1 MIRGMSAPAAPPAAR
16 VRGFLLR
23 HAPLGLAWLVVLLAF
38 LKAFDVVILS
48 DPSNYI
54 VEARQLLEHGPS
66 RLLSGESRTAPG
78 FPLILAGSIAV
89 GGLFAPYFVNLFF
102 CLALI
107 TAAWIWFRRLFAP
120 MPAAGS
126 LAVLCWILFAS
137 TPVVPT
143 YMIHPFREPSTLAC
157 CFAALA
163 LITRRSDGPV
173 APWREPVAAMLLL
186 AGAGIRE
193 TVLLLL
199 PGITAWILFNP
210 VGERISRIRR
220 LGWFLLPW
228 CLAIVAVGSVL
239 FTRGAW
245 SNQTGQVLHNLGN
258 YSGADGVIGARVREH
273 LPQLLAYARG
283 MTGHWLLLL
292 IPGALLALGRQRLW
306 LITWLLVLPQAGLI
320 LLLDVFPRYVVF
332 VLVWMAPWCG
342 AALTGLA
349 STQLGSRISG
359 RWRGALAGLALL
371 AAFAPS
377 LVRLERLPA
386 SPGWTNAREIRDL
399 RVRVESA
406 VASGWF
412 ITSDPLDRIVD
423 TIRNSHLMQRWGDE
437 NGGWLISSTFI
448 TNHGLEF
455 SGVWSTEKMLLLTG
469 AKETAF
475 LRMLK
480 ENHSVL
486 PAEFSVSGGSGVVR
500 LWSIS
505 NQWTRVVSAPIPA
518 PDSAEEERLLWV
530 RVAGR
535 SFMDNKRTFFLFGSS
550 GGDAF
555 GSHPL
560 SIVLGDAEGQV
571 RFPAGNMRAEWR
583 VVSVPAG
590 KAATTLTLRTPEPLL
605 LDRLPQMDW
614 ARPGEW
620 HKLDTGSS
628 FATDA
633 MLFADG
639 GEFDL
644 SDWLNAGGIPRFSWP
659 KLELAVP
666 GVLGWTNGLLGVSLL
681 CTARHEFTEPGNFWC
696 EWGGEK
702 IPGKVGKGLPAPGQ
716 KTSLRL
722 TWRLPVR
729 DMQPVLPVRLFTD
742 NGRMDRNPL
751 RVDRIDVNWDHLP
764 ADAAS
769 PP

>member
-1 MIRGMSAPAAPPAAR
+1 
-16 VRGFLLR
+16 
-23 HAPLGLAWLVVLLAF
+23 
-38 LKAFDVVILS
+38 
-48 DPSNYI
+48 
-54 VEARQLLEHGPS
+54 
-66 RLLSGESRTAPG
+66 
-78 FPLILAGSIAV
+78 
-89 GGLFAPYFVNLFF
+89 
-102 CLALI
+102 
-107 TAAWIWFRRLFAP
+107 
-120 MPAAGS
+120 
-126 LAVLCWILFAS
+126 
-137 TPVVPT
+137 
-143 YMIHPFREPSTLAC
+143 
-157 CFAALA
+157 
-163 LITRRSDGPV
+163 
-173 APWREPVAAMLLL
+173 
-186 AGAGIRE
+186 
-193 TVLLLL
+193 
-199 PGITAWILFNP
+199 
-210 VGERISRIRR
+210 
-220 LGWFLLPW
+220 
-228 CLAIVAVGSVL
+228 
-239 FTRGAW
+239 
-245 SNQTGQVLHNLGN
+245 VLHNLGN

-273 LPQLLAYARG
+273 LPQLLTYARG
-283 MTGHWLLLL
+283 MTGYWLLLL

-349 STQLGSRISG
+349 STQLGSRILG
-359 RWRGALAGLALL
+359 HRRGALAGLALL

-377 LVRLERLPA
+377 LVRLARLPA
-386 SPGWTNAREIRDL
+386 SPGWANALEIREL
-399 RVRVESA
+399 RSSVENA

-412 ITSDPLDRIVD
+412 IKSDPLDRTVE
-423 TIRNSHLMQRWGDE
+423 TIQNSHLMQRWGDQ
-437 NGGWLISSTFI
+437 NGGWMISSAYVTS
-448 TNHGLEF
+448 HGLEF
-455 SGVWSTEKMLLLTG
+455 SGVWSTEKILLLAG

-480 ENHSVL
+480 ENHSVF
-486 PAEFSVSGGSGVVR
+486 PAEPSASSGCGLVR
-500 LWSIS
+500 LWSLS
-505 NQWTRVVSAPIPA
+505 NQWTRVVSAPVPA
-518 PDSAEEERLLWV
+518 PSPAEEERLLWV

-535 SFMDNKRTFFLFGSS
+535 SIMDATPSFYSIGGSTVRS
-550 GGDAF
+550 Q
-555 GSHPL
+555 PL
-560 SIVLGDAEGQV
+560 AVVLGDAEGQV
-571 RFPAGNMRAEWR
+571 RFPAGTMRAGWR
-583 VVSVPAG
+583 IVSVPAG
-590 KAATTLTLRTPEPLL
+590 REGGKLALRTQNPLL
-605 LDRLPQMDW
+605 LDHPPQMDW

-639 GEFDL
+639 GNFDL
-644 SDWLNAGGIPRFSWP
+644 LDWLDADGVPRFTWP

-681 CTARHEFTEPGNFWC
+681 CTARHEFPEPGNFWC

-764 ADAAS
+764 VDAAA